1 MDILGKSLLVG
12 GVVIAV
18 GASIPIILGFGTA
31 GVASG
36 SIAAGI
42 QSTIGNV
49 AAGSLFAITQSAAA
63 SGTFVT
69 AAVCGGAAAGT
80 GAIIEATNNKEETAQ
95 GTESIIQ
102 PSNNK

>member
-1 MDILGKSLLVG
+1 MDILGKSLLIG
-12 GVVIAV
+12 GIVVAV

-31 GVASG
+31 GVAAG
-36 SIAAGI
+36 SVAAGI

-80 GAIIEATNNKEETAQ
+80 GVVIEATNTK
-95 GTESIIQ
+95 
-102 PSNNK
+102 KD